1 MKIRL
6 VVLGLVA
13 FWLGTLTARADT
25 FTYTYA
31 GAPMISAPGAIGG
44 AQNCS
49 TCSID
54 GSFVIDNPLIVTS
67 NGFDRSDHILPISYS
82 FTATGL
88 GTFTQNNS
96 TLTMYAAVEPSL
108 DILAFY
114 FTISGSPGLIS
125 SNFFGSG
132 FEFTDYYQGP
142 GANPSVNV
150 YAEGN
155 YNPGLW
161 SFTAQE
167 PEPSAGLM
175 VLIAVIFLAIFKRAF
190 PYLKQVR

>member
-6 VVLGLVA
+6 VLLGLVA
-13 FWLGTLTARADT
+13 FCLGTLAARADT
-25 FTYTYA
+25 YTYRYA

-44 AQNCS
+44 SENCS

-54 GSFVIDNPLIVTS
+54 GSLVIDNPLIATS
-67 NGFDRSDHILPISYS
+67 NSLVASEQIIPVSYS

-96 TLTMYAAVEPSL
+96 TFSMFAAVEPSL
-108 DILAFY
+108 NIYAFY
-114 FTISGSPGLIS
+114 FEIGGSPGSIS
-125 SNFFGSG
+125 SDFYGSG
-132 FEFTDYYQGP
+132 FEFTDYYNGP
-142 GANPSVNV
+142 GPSPSVNV

-155 YNPGLW
+155 YNLSIW
-161 SFTAQE
+161 SYTEQA

-175 VLIAVIFLAIFKRAF
+175 VLIAVIFLAIFERACTF
-190 PYLKQVR
+190 RKQV